1 MNNFQFFGKICG
13 EMTIRRDPVKK
24 TEFVD
29 FTLQLDGSPA
39 PVPFRAFG
47 DIARTIYLSAQPNQR
62 LVGSAQVFVLESIFR
77 FNVHTVEFVDKPAIA
92 PKTDR
97 QIVELFKTRVK
108 FDKIVNNVACVLSGI
123 SAAEIRELAENVVA
137 IIANCPETQKNIVNI
152 STSSIIDLMFNLF
165 VGNQKTG
172 YERRYIRDLNAYV
185 AKWCKDVRA

>member
-39 PVPFRAFG
+39 AVPFRAFG
-47 DIARTIYLSAQPNQR
+47 DIARKIYLSAQPNQR
-62 LVGSAQVFVLESIFR
+62 LVGSAQVFVLENIFR
-77 FNVHTVEFVDKPAIA
+77 FNVNAVEFVDTPAVE

-97 QIVELFKTRVK
+97 QLIALFKTRVK

-165 VGNQKTG
+165 SGNAKTG

-185 AKWCKDVRA
+185 SKWCKDVRA

>member
-39 PVPFRAFG
+39 AVPFRAFG
-47 DIARTIYLSAQPNQR
+47 DIARKIYLSAQPNQR
-62 LVGSAQVFVLESIFR
+62 IVGTATVFVLESIFR
-77 FNVHTVEFVDKPAIA
+77 FNVNTVEFVDNPAVE

-137 IIANCPETQKNIVNI
+137 IIANCPETKKNIVNI

-165 VGNQKTG
+165 IGNQKTG

-185 AKWCKDVRA
+185 SKWCKDVRA

>member
-1 MNNFQFFGKICG
+1 MNTFQFFGKICG

-29 FTLQLDGSPA
+29 FTLQLDVSPA

-47 DIARTIYLSAQPNQR
+47 DVARTIYLSAQPNQR
-62 LVGSAQVFVLESIFR
+62 LVGTATVFVLESIFR
-77 FNVHTVEFVDKPAIA
+77 FNVNTVEFVDKPAVE

-123 SAAEIRELAENVVA
+123 SAAEIRELAETVVA
-137 IIANCPETQKNIVNI
+137 IIANCPETPKNIVNI
-152 STSSIIDLMFNLF
+152 STSSITDLMFNLF

-185 AKWCKDVRA
+185 SKWCKDVRA

>member
-39 PVPFRAFG
+39 AVPFRAFG

-62 LVGSAQVFVLESIFR
+62 LVGTATVFVLESIFR
-77 FNVHTVEFVDKPAIA
+77 FNVNTVEFVDKPAVE

-108 FDKIVNNVACVLSGI
+108 FDKIVNTVACVLSGI
-123 SAAEIRELAENVVA
+123 SAVEIREMAETVVA
-137 IIANCPETQKNIVNI
+137 IIANCPETPKNIVNI

-165 VGNQKTG
+165 SGNAKTG

-185 AKWCKDVRA
+185 SKWCKDVRA

>member
-13 EMTIRRDPVKK
+13 EMTIKRDPVKK

-39 PVPFRAFG
+39 AVPFRAFG
-47 DIARTIYLSAQPNQR
+47 DVARTIYLSAQPNQR

-77 FNVHTVEFVDKPAIA
+77 FNVNTVEFVDKPAMA

-108 FDKIVNNVACVLSGI
+108 FDKIVNTVACVLSGI
-123 SAAEIRELAENVVA
+123 SAADIRELAENVVT
-137 IIANCPETQKNIVNI
+137 IIANCPETPKNIVNI

-165 VGNQKTG
+165 SGNAKTG

-185 AKWCKDVRA
+185 SKWCKDVRA

>member
-1 MNNFQFFGKICG
+1 MNTFQFFGKICG
-13 EMTIRRDPVKK
+13 EMTIRRDPVKN

-47 DIARTIYLSAQPNQR
+47 DVARMIYLSAQPNQR

-77 FNVHTVEFVDKPAIA
+77 FNVNTVEFVDNPAIA

-123 SAAEIRELAENVVA
+123 SAAEIRELAENVVT

-165 VGNQKTG
+165 SGNAKTG
-172 YERRYIRDLNAYV
+172 YERRNIRDLNAYV
-185 AKWCKDVRA
+185 SKRCKDVRA

>member
-1 MNNFQFFGKICG
+1 MNTFQFFGNICG

-39 PVPFRAFG
+39 AVPFRAFG

-62 LVGSAQVFVLESIFR
+62 LVGTATVFVLESIFR
-77 FNVHTVEFVDKPAIA
+77 FNVNTVEFVDKPAMV
-92 PKTDR
+92 PKADR
-97 QIVELFKTRVK
+97 QIVELFKARVK

-152 STSSIIDLMFNLF
+152 STSSITDLMFNLF

-172 YERRYIRDLNAYV
+172 YERRYIRDINAYV
-185 AKWCKDVRA
+185 SKWCKDVRA